1 MEQWFKLIASLLFT
15 YIIMEFTISPMMKI
29 INKFKFNKVNTII
42 IMTWLVFIIVFALV
56 DILTISMK

>member
-1 MEQWFKLIASLLFT
+1 MEQWFKLVASLLLT

-29 INKFKFNKVNTII
+29 INKLKFNKVNTII
-42 IMTWLVFIIVFALV
+42 ITTWLVFIIVFAIV

>member
-1 MEQWFKLIASLLFT
+1 MEQWFKLVASLLLT

-29 INKFKFNKVNTII
+29 INKLKFNKVNTII
-42 IMTWLVFIIVFALV
+42 IMTWLVFIIVFAIV

>member
-15 YIIMEFTISPMMKI
+15 YIIVEFTISPMMKI
-29 INKFKFNKVNTII
+29 INKLKFNKVNTII
-42 IMTWLVFIIVFALV
+42 ITVWLVFIIVFAFV